1 LSIPGRGGEKVKFR
15 TRNLFFLWGL
25 LLAAAQV
32 PGYALDVPT
41 RAIQD
46 DSSLRILLRDTWFT
60 EVPGKVLTRPPVL
73 HTLPG
78 GDRVRI
84 WAENGPEELTV
95 VLAREI
101 NGTFPGWAQGS
112 WRLTRRRD
120 TGAPDRIQ
128 VFLRSDPAAYVQF
141 RPLTPDKSLMDVVLY
156 DAYVARSKPLGL
168 PFDRLL
174 TAPLED
180 VLDIAGDTFPRR
192 YFEPD
197 PEMYRDA
204 RAFIGRLRQRLPEV
218 RYRDDGA
225 LDEDGR
231 YVFIE
236 TLQEQDGP
244 GGLNCSGFAKWVVD
258 GILRPLT
265 GERLTVPPLKA
276 PFGDRGSSLTG
287 VYEQVRDPF
296 FGLDWTRNL
305 AAAAGSVLRGSAAFG
320 ALEEIEVRKGSFTS
334 LILRSRQ
341 GASPRSYPDFLR
353 NAGFGSEGIQPLLYT
368 LAVDEPG
375 HIYLASI
382 STEQGPA
389 PRMRRHF
396 HVAVLV
402 PYFSE
407 TGIFRVA
414 LFESAEETS
423 FVNFKSRYPGHQIN
437 LVRVPVEG
445 AFDP

>member
-1 LSIPGRGGEKVKFR
+1 MVKLR
-15 TRNLFFLWGL
+15 KRFLWGIL
-25 LLAAAQV
+25 FLAAAALS

-41 RAIQD
+41 REIQD
-46 DSSLRILLRDTWFT
+46 DSSLRISLRDTWFA
-60 EVPGKVLTRPPVL
+60 EAPGRVLAREPVL

-78 GDRVRI
+78 GNLVKV
-84 WAENGPEELTV
+84 WAEDGPDELTV
-95 VLAREI
+95 VLAREM

-112 WRLTRRRD
+112 WALTRRRD
-120 TGAPDRIQ
+120 TGAPDRLQ
-128 VFLRSDPAAYVQF
+128 VFLRSDPAVYVQF
-141 RPLTPDKSLMDVVLY
+141 RPLAPDKSLMDVVLY
-156 DAYVARSKPLGL
+156 DAYVVRSKSLGF

-174 TAPLED
+174 TAPLKD
-180 VLDIAGDTFPRR
+180 VLDIAGTGFPRR
-192 YFEPD
+192 YFDPD
-197 PEMYRDA
+197 PEMYRDI
-204 RAFIGRLRQRLPEV
+204 RAFISRVRQRLPEL

-225 LDEDGR
+225 LDERGR

-236 TLQEQDGP
+236 TLREQDGP
-244 GGLNCSGFAKWVVD
+244 GGLNCSGFAKWIVD

-265 GERLTVPPLKA
+265 GERLAIPPLKA
-276 PFGDRGSSLTG
+276 PFGDRGSSLTDT
-287 VYEQVRDPF
+287 YERVRDPF

-305 AAAAGSVLRGSAAFG
+305 AAAAGVVLRTSAGFG

-334 LILRSRQ
+334 LILRSPQ
-341 GASPRSYPDFLR
+341 GTSLRSYPGFLP

-382 STEQGPA
+382 SAEQGPA

-396 HVAVLV
+396 HVAVLI

-407 TGIFRVA
+407 TGIFRIA
-414 LFESAEETS
+414 LFESAEETA
-423 FVNFKSRYPGHQIN
+423 FTNFKSRYPGSQIN
-437 LVRVPVEG
+437 LVRIPVEG